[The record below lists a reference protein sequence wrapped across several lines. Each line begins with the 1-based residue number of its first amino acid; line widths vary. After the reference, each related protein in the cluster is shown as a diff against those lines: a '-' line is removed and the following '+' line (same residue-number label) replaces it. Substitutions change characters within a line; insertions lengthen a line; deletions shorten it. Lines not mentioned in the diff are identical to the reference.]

1 MIKTLSAQIRQFK
14 GDSIATPLFVLLEVA
29 MEMVIPLLMASII
42 DDGVGKGD
50 MSVIYRVGGIMLA
63 AAAVGLFAGLLGARY
78 GARAS
83 AGFARNLR
91 QSMYDNI
98 QAFSFANLDKFST
111 AGLVTRLTT
120 DVSNLQNAF
129 QMLLRMCVRAP
140 ASMIVAMTMA
150 FVINAK
156 LAGVYLAAV
165 LALTAILYVLIRKA
179 MKYFTQVF
187 KKYDDLNASV
197 QENVSAIRIVKAC
210 VREKHENGK
219 FRRAAANL
227 YKMFVSAEKIVSWN
241 GPIMNATVYTCI
253 LVISWLGAH
262 MIVSGAL
269 QTGELM
275 SLLTYCMNILMSLL
289 MLSMIFVMVTMSAAS
304 AQRVAEVLN
313 EKPDITDPED
323 PEYYVP
329 DGRVE
334 FRGVSFAYGARSG
347 RPVLEDINLAI
358 AAGETVGILGGTGSA
373 KTSLVNLISRLYDVT
388 GGQVLV
394 GGRDVREYD
403 VETLRSAV
411 SVVLQKNVL
420 FSGTILENLRWG
432 DENATEEECRAACRI
447 ACADEFIQAMPEGY
461 NTYIEQGGANV
472 SGGQR
477 QRLCIARALLKKP
490 RILILDDSTSAVDTA
505 TDARIRQGFAQ
516 GIPDVTKLI
525 VAQRVSSVMNADHI
539 LVLDNG
545 RIDGFGTHGE
555 LLAGNAIYREVY
567 ESQTSGNGDFDERG
581 ES

>member
-289 MLSMIFVMVTMSAAS
+289 MLSVIFVMVTMSAAS

-432 DENATEEECRAACRI
+432 DENATEEECREACRI

>member
-262 MIVSGAL
+262 MIVSGTL

-432 DENATEEECRAACRI
+432 DENATEEECREACRI